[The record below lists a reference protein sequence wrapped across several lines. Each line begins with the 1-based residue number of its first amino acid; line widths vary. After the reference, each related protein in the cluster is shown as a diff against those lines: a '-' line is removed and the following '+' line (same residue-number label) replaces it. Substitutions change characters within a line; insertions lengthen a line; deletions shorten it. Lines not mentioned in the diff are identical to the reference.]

1 MDDLANLYSVIRT
14 VDTLERAFTNGTVQT
29 DEYEKNINQLM
40 TQFNV
45 IKTALKDE
53 YPDIEVF
60 IDEYDMD
67 VAFAKARL
75 FGTQVAAT
83 RIYHGSDSSKPEV
96 VHILEAGQ
104 NFVTLVDS
112 LKLDLVHVDDILPL
126 LRELSDSL
134 SAIPSIS
141 ANSEVKQTVAS
152 WLAKLGQM
160 KASDKLE
167 SDETRQMSL
176 DLDTAYSS
184 FHKAVSKISTP

>member
-1 MDDLANLYSVIRT
+1 MEDLANLYSVIRT
-14 VDTLERAFTNGTVQT
+14 VDTLERAFTNGTVESG
-29 DEYEKNINQLM
+29 EYEKNINQLM

-45 IKTALKDE
+45 IKTALKEE
-53 YPDIEVF
+53 YPDIEKF

-83 RIYHGSDSSKPEV
+83 RIYHGSDSSKQEV
-96 VHILEAGQ
+96 IHILEAGQ
-104 NFVTLVDS
+104 HFVTLVDC

-126 LRELSDSL
+126 LRDLSESL
-134 SAIPSIS
+134 SSITSIS
-141 ANSEVKQTVAS
+141 ADSEVKQTVAS
-152 WLAKLGQM
+152 WLTKLGQM

-167 SDETRQMSL
+167 SDDTRQMSL

-184 FHKAVSKISTP
+184 FHKAVSKIS

>member
-1 MDDLANLYSVIRT
+1 VIRT
-14 VDTLERAFTNGTVQT
+14 VDTLERAFTNGTVGEE
-29 DEYEKNINQLM
+29 EYEKNINQLM

-45 IKTALKDE
+45 IQTALKND
-53 YPDIEVF
+53 YPDIEKF
-60 IDEYDMD
+60 IDEHDMN

-83 RIYHGSDSSKPEV
+83 RIYHGSDPSKPEV
-96 VHILEAGQ
+96 VHILESGQ
-104 NFVTLVDS
+104 HFVTLVDS

-134 SAIPSIS
+134 AAIPSIS

-152 WLAKLGQM
+152 WLTRLAQM
-160 KASDKLE
+160 KASDRIE
-167 SDETRQMSL
+167 SDDARQMSL

-184 FHKAVSKISTP
+184 FHKAVSKIA